1 MAISDLVE
9 DSDLAGR
16 DARPTTRQQGGDIWP
31 LASVILSI
39 FLSMFI
45 FVSVY
50 LSLWSVATSLWR
62 RSVAVTTVSVATLT
76 FLLREFLPVPL
87 AVVSVAILPGRI
99 VRALVTIPAVQ
110 DDPSIRDPLELL
122 GA

>member
-1 MAISDLVE
+1 VTGEVVAISDLVE

-50 LSLWSVATSLWR
+50 ISLWSVAMRLWR
-62 RSVAVTTVSVATLT
+62 HGVLVTTVDVATST
-76 FLLREFLPVPL
+76 FLLREFLPVPF
-87 AVVSVAILPGRI
+87 AVAGLPIDPGWVVRTLVI
-99 VRALVTIPAVQ
+99 VPAV
-110 DDPSIRDPLELL
+110 
-122 GA
+122 